1 MLQIQKEEQK
11 ITFQLI
17 DYKIYNLF
25 VGIVKIA
32 TINN

>member
-11 ITFQLI
+11 ITFQYI
-17 DYKIYNLF
+17 DYQIYKLF
-25 VGIVKIA
+25 GGIVKIA